1 MYGIFLS
8 YESDNEGIYI
18 SHFQFSKRFF
28 EYKHVV
34 NLIINRGLII
44 SQNNLWNNNI
54 TQRYFFSKIFI
65 LMKSKQSNFKLCLI
79 FIFEEFHIIS
89 LKLVQAQQQNLLDF
103 RIEFSNFFAALPT
116 EWKSFSVKLKASIS
130 ICNESSQFYLSTNSP
145 IEIGIKPIQIP
156 TKNMRDGD
164 LKKPDSLYLT
174 KSPRK
179 PF

>member
-34 NLIINRGLII
+34 NLIIKRGLII

-54 TQRYFFSKIFI
+54 TLRYFFSKIFI

-89 LKLVQAQQQNLLDF
+89 LKLVQAQQQNLFDF
-103 RIEFSNFFAALPT
+103 RIEFSNFFAALPP
-116 EWKSFSVKLKASIS
+116 EWKSFSVKLKVSIS
-130 ICNESSQFYLSTNSP
+130 ICNESSQFYPLL
-145 IEIGIKPIQIP
+145 IGIKPIQIP
-156 TKNMRDGD
+156 TKNMHEGN
-164 LKKPDSLYLT
+164 LKNPDSLYLT